1 MLDHNTFW
9 FSRGTG
15 GVNTVAKI
23 MFLNLGIRVPG
34 IWVFQQFFKQ
44 KHRTGKPGKQL
55 LALLLDLLCGDN
67 KGNSCIFKNELYTV
81 IGIIRG
87 CDSKCTTSLQNTLTD
102 CVKVT
107 TALQYHTYD
116 FFTAN
121 AFFNK
126 RICNSVCPFVQL
138 CVGKAFLAGSYS
150 TFVRMKPHL
159 LFKQLCHRLKFKNK
173 IALFVNVRHFLHLLK

>member
-1 MLDHNTFW
+1 
-9 FSRGTG
+9 
-15 GVNTVAKI
+15 

-67 KGNSCIFKNELYTV
+67 KGNSCIFKMNCTRSV
-81 IGIIRG
+81 GIIRG

-107 TALQYHTYD
+107 TALQYHTYE
-116 FFTAN
+116 FFSQPT
-121 AFFNK
+121 
-126 RICNSVCPFVQL
+126 PFSIREF
-138 CVGKAFLAGSYS
+138 AI
-150 TFVRMKPHL
+150 
-159 LFKQLCHRLKFKNK
+159 LF
-173 IALFVNVRHFLHLLK
+173 ALSFSCA

>member
-9 FSRGTG
+9 FSSRTG

-34 IWVFQQFFKQ
+34 IWIFQQFFKQ

-55 LALLLDLLCGDN
+55 LALIRDFPCSDN
-67 KGNSCIFKNELYTV
+67 KGNSCIFKNKLHTV

-87 CDSKCTTSLQNTLTD
+87 CNSKCTTSLQNTLTD

-107 TALQYHTYD
+107 AALQYHTYD

-126 RICNSVCPFVQL
+126 RIRNSVCSFIQL